1 MPAELEDDD
10 LMEDSDE
17 SDDVP
22 SDLDALDSDADEAE
36 AAAAPDDDDEDL
48 DELDRAAEAA
58 RRKEEKRRKRAE
70 RRQPAAA
77 ADVPRRALAC
87 VLVQV
92 LGPRAAAAAA
102 VEALNAAVLAAGGDA
117 LRIVAERAP
126 SSAVCQWEDA
136 VRGGGGVWDGAEA
149 VVRSRLAA
157 AKTAAK
163 TQA

>member
-1 MPAELEDDD
+1 MRCDAPRLGFGLGAAIVGPA
-10 LMEDSDE
+10 
-17 SDDVP
+17 V
-22 SDLDALDSDADEAE
+22 
-36 AAAAPDDDDEDL
+36 
-48 DELDRAAEAA
+48 RAAETTCGAWLVVFVA
-58 RRKEEKRRKRAE
+58 RAPADLLRLSICEKA
-70 RRQPAAA
+70 PAA

-163 TQA
+163 AQA